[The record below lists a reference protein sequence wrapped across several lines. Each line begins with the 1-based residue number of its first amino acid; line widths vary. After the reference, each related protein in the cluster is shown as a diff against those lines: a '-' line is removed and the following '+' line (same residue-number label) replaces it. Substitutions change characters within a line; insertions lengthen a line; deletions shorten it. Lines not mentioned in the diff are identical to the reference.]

1 MIVMIRRIASIF
13 LKDEK
18 PKLGRWNLKTC
29 EDMVTSINSIYQ
41 NRDHCGDTICKTPK
55 QASEYLTEKKPKL
68 QLIIYNLRQND
79 HRRSY

>member
-1 MIVMIRRIASIF
+1 MTVMIRRIANIC

-29 EDMVTSINSIYQ
+29 EDTVTSINSIYQ

-55 QASEYLTEKKPKL
+55 RASEYLTQKEPK
-68 QLIIYNLRQND
+68 
-79 HRRSY
+79 S

>member
-1 MIVMIRRIASIF
+1 MIRRIASIF

-18 PKLGRWNLKTC
+18 PKLGRWNLK
-29 EDMVTSINSIYQ
+29 TSINSIYQ

-68 QLIIYNLRQND
+68 
-79 HRRSY
+79 

>member
-55 QASEYLTEKKPKL
+55 EASEYLTEKKPKL
-68 QLIIYNLRQND
+68 
-79 HRRSY
+79 